1 MAILDGKET
10 PMRTSA
16 LLLAALALGGC
27 AVAPQETES
36 HRFFADAL
44 FGPPSEPIEPGK
56 VFAASDEMKR
66 YLATDVGT
74 GIGLKER
81 QRALAEALRSKAHLK
96 LEYDAAFT
104 RNAAEAFHARSGNCL
119 SLVIMTA
126 ALAKEMGVRVGFHA
140 VRAEDTWSR
149 AGDIYFSIGHVNVTL
164 GGRPP
169 TLGTRIDDGEQLTI
183 DFLPVHD
190 IRDLKWKP
198 LDESTIVAMYMN
210 NRAAEELAEGNVD
223 EAYWFAREA
232 VLQDPNFV
240 TLYNTLGV
248 VYLRHGH
255 LDKAASVLAYG
266 LQREPRNTILM
277 SNLAIAYARQGRLA
291 DSRDL
296 EQRVAQIEP
305 NPPFAY
311 FNRGVM
317 AMKAG
322 NYRAARDLFAKEV
335 DRAPYYHEFHFWLA
349 LALAGLGD
357 NDGARQQLFLAI
369 ENSTTRKDTDLYAA
383 KLARIRSSQPH

>member
-1 MAILDGKET
+1 
-10 PMRTSA
+10 MRITAPLLA
-16 LLLAALALGGC
+16 LLALNGC
-27 AVAPQETES
+27 AVAPTES
-36 HRFFADAL
+36 QSSRYLADAL
-44 FGPPSEPIEPGK
+44 FRAPQEEIDARK
-56 VFAASDEMKR
+56 VFAASDEMRR
-66 YLATDVGT
+66 YIATEVGSN
-74 GIGLKER
+74 IGLKER
-81 QRALAEALRSKAHLK
+81 QRVLAEALRSKAHLK
-96 LEYDAAFT
+96 LEYDAAYT

-126 ALAKEMGVRVGFHA
+126 ALAKEMGIRVGFHA
-140 VRAEDTWSR
+140 VRADDTWSR

-210 NRAAEELAEGNVD
+210 NRAAEELADGNVD

-232 VLQDPNFV
+232 IVQDPGFV

-248 VYLRHGH
+248 IYLRHG
-255 LDKAASVLAYG
+255 DADEAARVLAYG

-291 DSRDL
+291 EARDL

-305 NPPFAY
+305 DPPFAF
-311 FNRGVM
+311 FNRGLI
-317 AMKAG
+317 AMKSG

-349 LALAGLGD
+349 LALSSMGD

-369 ENSTTRKDTDLYAA
+369 ENSTTRKDTELYAA
-383 KLARIRSSQPH
+383 KLSRIRSSQAH